1 MFLKDRLNDLF
12 YEIQKKGEV
21 NVKDLSKNF
30 SVSEDSIRKDLKV
43 LEKEGLITRIYG
55 GAKLKEVCIKEL

>member
-43 LEKEGLITRIYG
+43 LEKEGLITRI
-55 GAKLKEVCIKEL
+55 ASCKTN